1 MGASRTHSSRFEE
14 QQPSSQAF
22 LRQQQSR
29 LSTHVG
35 RASLCPWQGNEAPST
50 DLGSLLAR
58 TLDLIFV
65 KYRINA
71 CFLWQIT
78 MSQEGSNQSP
88 YEGQYMYTS
97 VTFNKAKLEGL
108 PDNFCKSEVPIKS
121 ISSLGRA
128 HLGQCLVSI
137 CYAPTQQGKCTLDR
151 WCGGEKGQSSTVRL
165 LSLTSSKEGG
175 QLGVP
180 GKISPGGVKLP
191 KRE

>member
-1 MGASRTHSSRFEE
+1 
-14 QQPSSQAF
+14 
-22 LRQQQSR
+22 
-29 LSTHVG
+29 
-35 RASLCPWQGNEAPST
+35 
-50 DLGSLLAR
+50 
-58 TLDLIFV
+58 
-65 KYRINA
+65 
-71 CFLWQIT
+71 
-78 MSQEGSNQSP
+78 MSQEGSNQSL

-137 CYAPTQQGKCTLDR
+137 CYAPTQQGKCTPDR

-180 GKISPGGVKLP
+180 GQISPGGVKLP
-191 KRE
+191 KREWECKEVGGGRGRYSQGDDDESCLEWRKPVRDCNSLKQS